1 MRGTAATVTEG
12 ETPER
17 VTAVGV
23 ALGAA
28 MALAT
33 SRLLQGLV
41 FGVSPTDTTTY
52 VVVIALVLST
62 AVLASLLPALRA
74 SLTDPVALLKAE

>member
-1 MRGTAATVTEG
+1 MTG
-12 ETPER
+12 
-17 VTAVGV
+17 VGV

-28 MALAT
+28 TALAT

-41 FGVSPTDTTTY
+41 FGVTATDVTTY
-52 VVVIALVLST
+52 VVVIGLVLST

-74 SLTDPVALLKAE
+74 TRTDPVALLKAE